1 MAYLIRA
8 AKTTFVVAVVT
19 FGSWKLVDVLDALL
33 DHLTAADSDRS
44 PLAGVTY
51 YWAVDAA
58 VIVLYPLALWV
69 GLRLARVR
77 GNHLAVI
84 VGFFTWF
91 TLMLK
96 HLDIST
102 VGNALR
108 LTVHVLLAVVAS
120 LLQGMLM
127 PASTQPKAALP

>member
-1 MAYLIRA
+1 M
-8 AKTTFVVAVVT
+8 
-19 FGSWKLVDVLDALL
+19 
-33 DHLTAADSDRS
+33 
-44 PLAGVTY
+44 
-51 YWAVDAA
+51 
-58 VIVLYPLALWV
+58 

-77 GNHLAVI
+77 GNHLAVV

-102 VGNALR
+102 IGNALR

-120 LLQGMLM
+120 LPQAMLM
-127 PASTQPKAALP
+127 PVSTQPKAQLP